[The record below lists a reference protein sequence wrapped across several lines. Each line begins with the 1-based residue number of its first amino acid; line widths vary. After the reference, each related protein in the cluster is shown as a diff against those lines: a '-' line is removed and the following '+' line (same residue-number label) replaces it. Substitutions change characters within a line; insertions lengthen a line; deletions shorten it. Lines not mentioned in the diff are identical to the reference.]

1 MNDLSSLLAALEDA
15 QRGQQDVVIATV
27 VKVEGS
33 AYRRPGARMIIAPMG
48 EATGTVSGGCLE
60 SDVSKKAWWLTASGK
75 PALRTYSTGED
86 DDELED
92 AELSF
97 GLGCNGTVHILFE
110 RVLFEDHPEEKG
122 MPRAASL
129 VVDVLREV
137 KASGTAA
144 ALATVIGT
152 QSERHTAL
160 GERLAI
166 RSAGQVQ
173 IEMRERW
180 LAAAVAEDL
189 KTVLDARRSATRTYE
204 GADGAVEVLL
214 EYIAPPR
221 RLVIFGAGHDAMPL
235 VSMARLQGW
244 HITVID
250 ARSHFARAQR
260 FPDADQVLSA
270 PLQPMPELHA
280 MVADAAVVVMTH
292 SLSQDR
298 HWLGQVLQ
306 STPRYIGQ
314 LGPRSRT
321 ERLLDEL
328 PEQTR
333 QAAACANLHYPVGLD
348 LGGDAPDSVALSIL
362 AEANAV
368 FNGRDGGML
377 KHRQASIHAVDVTLD
392 RTLEKTRELRM
403 IS

>member
-110 RVLFEDHPEEKG
+110 RVLFEDHPVQNG

-160 GERLAI
+160 GERVAI

-173 IEMRERW
+173 IEMHERW
-180 LAAAVAEDL
+180 LATAVTADL
-189 KTVLDARRSATRTYE
+189 KAVLDARRSATRTYE
-204 GADGAVEVLL
+204 GADGTVEVLL
-214 EYIAPPR
+214 EYIAAPR

-298 HWLGQVLQ
+298 HWLGEVLQ
-306 STPRYIGQ
+306 SSPRYIGQ

-328 PEQTR
+328 PEQAR

-368 FNGRDGGML
+368 FNGRNGGML

-392 RTLEKTRELRM
+392 HALDQTRELRM

>member
-1 MNDLSSLLAALEDA
+1 MNDLSSLLGALDEA
-15 QRGQQDVVIATV
+15 QTGQQEVVIATV

-33 AYRRPGARMIIAPMG
+33 AYRRPGARMIIASMG

-75 PALRTYSTGED
+75 PSMRTYSTGED

-110 RVLFEDHPEEKG
+110 RIDPL
-122 MPRAASL
+122 AASL

-137 KASGTAA
+137 KASGVGA

-160 GERLAI
+160 GERVAI
-166 RSAGQVQ
+166 RSSGQVQ

-180 LAAAVAEDL
+180 LATAVAEDL
-189 KTVLDARRSATRTYE
+189 KTVLDARRSATRTYATRTCE
-204 GADGAVEVLL
+204 GADGVVEVLL
-214 EYIAPPR
+214 EYIAAPR
-221 RLVIFGAGHDAMPL
+221 RLVVFGAGHDAMPL

-250 ARSHFARAQR
+250 ARSHFARPQR

-270 PLQPMPELHA
+270 PLQPMPELHG

-298 HWLGQVLQ
+298 HWLGQVLE

-328 PEQTR
+328 PDQARE
-333 QAAACANLHYPVGLD
+333 AAAQASLHYPVGLD
-348 LGGDAPDSVALSIL
+348 LGGDAPHSVALSIL
-362 AEANAV
+362 SEINAV
-368 FNGRDGGML
+368 FNGRSGGML
-377 KHRQASIHAVDVTLD
+377 KHRQASIHAVDVTL
-392 RTLEKTRELRM
+392 EQARELRM

>member
-1 MNDLSSLLAALEDA
+1 MNDLSSLLGALDEA
-15 QRGQQDVVIATV
+15 QAGQQEVVIATV

-33 AYRRPGARMIIAPMG
+33 AYRRPGARMIIASMG

-60 SDVSKKAWWLTASGK
+60 SDVSKKAWWLTANGK
-75 PALRTYSTGED
+75 PSLRTYSTGED

-110 RVLFEDHPEEKG
+110 RIAAH
-122 MPRAASL
+122 AASL

-137 KASGTAA
+137 KASGKGA

-152 QSERHTAL
+152 HSERHTAL
-160 GERLAI
+160 GERVAI
-166 RSAGQVQ
+166 RSSGQLQ
-173 IEMRERW
+173 SEMRERW
-180 LAAAVAEDL
+180 LAMAVAEDL

-214 EYIAPPR
+214 EYIAAPR

-250 ARSHFARAQR
+250 ARSHFARPQR
-260 FPDADQVLSA
+260 FPEADHVLSA
-270 PLQPMPELHA
+270 PLEPMPELHG

-292 SLSQDR
+292 SLTQDR
-298 HWLGQVLQ
+298 HWLGQVLE

-328 PEQTR
+328 PDQARE
-333 QAAACANLHYPVGLD
+333 AAAQASVHYPVGLD
-348 LGGDAPDSVALSIL
+348 LGGDAPHSVALSIL
-362 AEANAV
+362 SEINAV
-368 FNGRDGGML
+368 FNGRSGGML
-377 KHRQASIHAVDVTLD
+377 KHRQASIHAVEVTL
-392 RTLEKTRELRM
+392 EQARELRM

>member
-1 MNDLSSLLAALEDA
+1 MNDLSSLLGALDEA
-15 QRGQQDVVIATV
+15 QTGQQEVVIATV

-33 AYRRPGARMIIAPMG
+33 AYRRPGARMIIASMG

-60 SDVSKKAWWLTASGK
+60 SDVSKKAWWLTANGK
-75 PALRTYSTGED
+75 PSLRTYSTGED

-110 RVLFEDHPEEKG
+110 RIAPY
-122 MPRAASL
+122 AASL

-137 KASGTAA
+137 KASGKGA

-152 QSERHTAL
+152 HSERHTAL
-160 GERLAI
+160 GERVAI
-166 RSAGQVQ
+166 RSSGQLQ
-173 IEMRERW
+173 SEMRERW
-180 LAAAVAEDL
+180 LAMAVAEDL

-214 EYIAPPR
+214 EYIAAPR
-221 RLVIFGAGHDAMPL
+221 RLVVFGAGHDAMPL

-250 ARSHFARAQR
+250 ARSHFARPQR
-260 FPDADQVLSA
+260 FPEADHVLSA
-270 PLQPMPELHA
+270 PLEPMPELHG

-292 SLSQDR
+292 SLTQDR
-298 HWLGQVLQ
+298 HWLGQVLE

-328 PEQTR
+328 PDQARE
-333 QAAACANLHYPVGLD
+333 AAAQASVHYPVGLD
-348 LGGDAPDSVALSIL
+348 LGGDAPHSVALSIL
-362 AEANAV
+362 SEINAV
-368 FNGRDGGML
+368 FNGRSGGML
-377 KHRQASIHAVDVTLD
+377 KHRQASIHAVEVTL
-392 RTLEKTRELRM
+392 EQARELRM

>member
-1 MNDLSSLLAALEDA
+1 
-15 QRGQQDVVIATV
+15 
-27 VKVEGS
+27 
-33 AYRRPGARMIIAPMG
+33 MIIAPMG

-137 KASGTAA
+137 KASGTGA

-160 GERLAI
+160 GERVAI

-173 IEMRERW
+173 IEMHERW
-180 LAAAVAEDL
+180 LSTAVAEDL
-189 KTVLDARRSATRTYE
+189 KAVLNARRSATRTYE

-260 FPDADQVLSA
+260 FPDADQVFSA
-270 PLQPMPELHA
+270 PLQPMPELYA

-328 PEQTR
+328 PEQAR
-333 QAAACANLHYPVGLD
+333 QASACANLHYPVGLD

-392 RTLEKTRELRM
+392 RTLEQTRELRM

>member
-1 MNDLSSLLAALEDA
+1 MRMNDLSSLLGALDEA
-15 QRGQQDVVIATV
+15 QTGQQEVVIATV

-75 PALRTYSTGED
+75 PSMRTYSTGED

-110 RVLFEDHPEEKG
+110 RIQPQT
-122 MPRAASL
+122 ASL

-137 KASGTAA
+137 KASGTGA

-152 QSERHTAL
+152 QNERQTAL
-160 GERLAI
+160 GERAAI
-166 RSAGQVQ
+166 RASGRLQS
-173 IEMRERW
+173 EMRERW
-180 LAAAVAEDL
+180 LAAAVADDL

-214 EYIAPPR
+214 EYIAAPR

-244 HITVID
+244 HISVID
-250 ARSHFARAQR
+250 ARSHFARPQR
-260 FPDADQVLSA
+260 FPDADLVLSA
-270 PLQPMPELHA
+270 PLEPLPELHA

-292 SLSQDR
+292 SLTQDR
-298 HWLGQVLQ
+298 HWLGQVVQ
-306 STPRYIGQ
+306 SSPRYIGQ
-314 LGPRSRT
+314 LGPRTRT

-328 PEQTR
+328 PDHAREK
-333 QAAACANLHYPVGLD
+333 AACAPLHHPVGLD
-348 LGGDAPDSVALSIL
+348 LGGDAPHSVALSIL
-362 AEANAV
+362 SEINAV
-368 FNGRDGGML
+368 FNGRSGGML
-377 KHRQASIHAVDVTLD
+377 KHRQASIHAVDVTLQQA
-392 RTLEKTRELRM
+392 RELRM

>member
-1 MNDLSSLLAALEDA
+1 MNDLSSLLGALDEA
-15 QRGQQDVVIATV
+15 QTVRQEVVIATV

-60 SDVSKKAWWLTASGK
+60 SDVSKKAWWLTANGK
-75 PALRTYSTGED
+75 PSLRTYSTGED

-110 RVLFEDHPEEKG
+110 RIDPQ
-122 MPRAASL
+122 AASL

-137 KASGTAA
+137 KASGTGA

-152 QSERHTAL
+152 HSERHTAL
-160 GERLAI
+160 GERVAI
-166 RSAGQVQ
+166 RSSGQVQ
-173 IEMRERW
+173 IEMHERW
-180 LAAAVAEDL
+180 LATAVAEDL
-189 KTVLDARRSATRTYE
+189 KTVLDARRSATRTYATRTYDS
-204 GADGAVEVLL
+204 ADGAVEVLL
-214 EYIAPPR
+214 EYIAAPR

-250 ARSHFARAQR
+250 ARSHFARPQR

-270 PLQPMPELHA
+270 PLQPMPELHG

-328 PEQTR
+328 PDEAR
-333 QAAACANLHYPVGLD
+333 EAAAQASLHYPVGLD
-348 LGGDAPDSVALSIL
+348 LGGDAPHSVALSIL
-362 AEANAV
+362 SEINAV
-368 FNGRDGGML
+368 FNGRSGAML
-377 KHRQASIHAVDVTLD
+377 KHRQASIHAVDVTL
-392 RTLEKTRELRM
+392 EQARELRM

>member
-1 MNDLSSLLAALEDA
+1 MNDLSSLLGALDEA
-15 QRGQQDVVIATV
+15 QTGQQEVVIATV

-33 AYRRPGARMIIAPMG
+33 AYRRPGARMIIASMG

-60 SDVSKKAWWLTASGK
+60 SDVSKKAWWLTANGK
-75 PALRTYSTGED
+75 PSMRTYSTGED

-110 RVLFEDHPEEKG
+110 RIAPY
-122 MPRAASL
+122 AASL

-137 KASGTAA
+137 KASGKGA

-152 QSERHTAL
+152 HSERHTAL
-160 GERLAI
+160 GERVAI
-166 RSAGQVQ
+166 RSSGQLQ
-173 IEMRERW
+173 SEMRERW
-180 LAAAVAEDL
+180 LAMAVAEDL
-189 KTVLDARRSATRTYE
+189 KTVLDAHRSATRTYE
-204 GADGAVEVLL
+204 GADGTVEVLL
-214 EYIAPPR
+214 EYIAAPR

-250 ARSHFARAQR
+250 ARSHFARPQR
-260 FPDADQVLSA
+260 FPEADHVLSA
-270 PLQPMPELHA
+270 PLEPMPELHG

-292 SLSQDR
+292 SLTQDR
-298 HWLGQVLQ
+298 HWLGQVLE

-328 PEQTR
+328 PDQAR
-333 QAAACANLHYPVGLD
+333 AAAAQADVHFPVGLD
-348 LGGDAPDSVALSIL
+348 LGGDAPHSVALSIL
-362 AEANAV
+362 SEINAV
-368 FNGRDGGML
+368 FNGRSGGML
-377 KHRQASIHAVDVTLD
+377 KHRQASIHAVEVTL
-392 RTLEKTRELRM
+392 EQARELRM

>member
-1 MNDLSSLLAALEDA
+1 MRMNDLSSLLGALDEA
-15 QRGQQDVVIATV
+15 QTGQQEVVIATV

-60 SDVSKKAWWLTASGK
+60 SDVGKKAWWLTASGK
-75 PALRTYSTGED
+75 PSMRTYSTGED

-110 RVLFEDHPEEKG
+110 RIQPQT
-122 MPRAASL
+122 ASL

-137 KASGTAA
+137 KASGTGA

-152 QSERHTAL
+152 QNERQTAL
-160 GERLAI
+160 GERAAI
-166 RSAGQVQ
+166 RASGRLQS
-173 IEMRERW
+173 EMRERW
-180 LAAAVAEDL
+180 LAAAVADDL

-214 EYIAPPR
+214 EYIAAPR

-244 HITVID
+244 HISVID
-250 ARSHFARAQR
+250 ARSHFARPQR
-260 FPDADQVLSA
+260 FPDADLVLSA
-270 PLQPMPELHA
+270 PLEPLPELHA

-292 SLSQDR
+292 SLTQDR
-298 HWLGQVLQ
+298 HWLGQVVQ
-306 STPRYIGQ
+306 SSPRYIGQ
-314 LGPRSRT
+314 LGPRTRT
-321 ERLLDEL
+321 ERLLHEL
-328 PEQTR
+328 PDHAREK
-333 QAAACANLHYPVGLD
+333 AACAPLHYPVGLD
-348 LGGDAPDSVALSIL
+348 LGGDAPHSVALSIL
-362 AEANAV
+362 SEINAV
-368 FNGRDGGML
+368 FNGRSGSML
-377 KHRQASIHAVDVTLD
+377 KHRQASIHAVDVTL
-392 RTLEKTRELRM
+392 EQARELRM

>member
-1 MNDLSSLLAALEDA
+1 MNDLSSLLGALDEA
-15 QRGQQDVVIATV
+15 QTGQQEVVIATV

-33 AYRRPGARMIIAPMG
+33 AYRRPGARMIIASMG

-60 SDVSKKAWWLTASGK
+60 SDVSKKAWWLTANGK
-75 PALRTYSTGED
+75 PSLRTYSTGED

-110 RVLFEDHPEEKG
+110 RIAPY
-122 MPRAASL
+122 AASL

-137 KASGTAA
+137 KASGKGA

-152 QSERHTAL
+152 HSERHTAL
-160 GERLAI
+160 GERVAI
-166 RSAGQVQ
+166 RSSGQLQ
-173 IEMRERW
+173 SEMRERW
-180 LAAAVAEDL
+180 LAMAVAEDL

-214 EYIAPPR
+214 EYIAAPR

-250 ARSHFARAQR
+250 ARSHFARPQR
-260 FPDADQVLSA
+260 FPEADHVLSA
-270 PLQPMPELHA
+270 PLEPMPELHG

-292 SLSQDR
+292 SLTQDR
-298 HWLGQVLQ
+298 HWLGQVLE

-328 PEQTR
+328 PDQARE
-333 QAAACANLHYPVGLD
+333 AAAQASVHYPVGLD
-348 LGGDAPDSVALSIL
+348 LGGDAPHSVALSIL
-362 AEANAV
+362 SEINAV
-368 FNGRDGGML
+368 FNGRSGGML
-377 KHRQASIHAVDVTLD
+377 KHRQASIHAVEVTL
-392 RTLEKTRELRM
+392 EQARELRM

>member
-1 MNDLSSLLAALEDA
+1 MNDLSSLLEALDEA
-15 QRGQQDVVIATV
+15 QTGQQEVVIATV

-48 EATGTVSGGCLE
+48 ESTGTVSGGCLE
-60 SDVSKKAWWLTASGK
+60 SDVSKKAWWLTANGK
-75 PALRTYSTGED
+75 PSMRTYSTGED

-110 RVLFEDHPEEKG
+110 RIDPQ
-122 MPRAASL
+122 AASL
-129 VVDVLREV
+129 VADVLREV
-137 KASGTAA
+137 KASGVGA

-160 GERLAI
+160 GERVAI
-166 RSAGQVQ
+166 RASGQVQ

-180 LAAAVAEDL
+180 LATAVAEDL
-189 KTVLDARRSATRTYE
+189 KTVLDARRSATRTYDS
-204 GADGAVEVLL
+204 ADGAVEVLL
-214 EYIAPPR
+214 EYIAAPR
-221 RLVIFGAGHDAMPL
+221 RLVVFGAGHDAMPL

-250 ARSHFARAQR
+250 ARSHFARFQR

-328 PEQTR
+328 PERTR
-333 QAAACANLHYPVGLD
+333 EAAAQTSLHYPVGLD
-348 LGGDAPDSVALSIL
+348 LGGDAPHSVALSIL
-362 AEANAV
+362 AEINAV
-368 FNGRDGGML
+368 FNGRSGGML
-377 KHRQASIHAVDVTLD
+377 KHRQASIHAVDVTL
-392 RTLEKTRELRM
+392 EQARELRM